1 MPRPTKHELDAEIID
16 SAARLF
22 ARHGFAHTSLQ
33 QLADAVGYTKAGLLH
48 HYPSKKA
55 LYQAVL
61 ERGTAETR
69 ALLERVD
76 HLPPGRERDHAAIV
90 GSVQITIDWPGLS
103 MLSFSASTGGDPL
116 DQEEFLEMGR
126 IMLAI
131 FCLDPEDYEE
141 TRFIR
146 LGVATAGLMSI
157 TLAAVELG
165 CHERWRDRIVATAMA
180 ALGHGEG

>member
-22 ARHGFAHTSLQ
+22 ARHGFEHTSLQ

-55 LYQAVL
+55 LYRAVL
-61 ERGTAETR
+61 ERGNAETR
-69 ALLERVD
+69 ALLARID
-76 HLPPGRERDHAAIV
+76 HLPPGEERDRAAIV
-90 GSVQITIDWPGLS
+90 GSVQFTIDWPGLS
-103 MLSFSASTGGDPL
+103 MLSISAGMDSGPV
-116 DQEEFLEMGR
+116 DQEEFVEMGR
-126 IMLAI
+126 AMLAI
-131 FCLDPEDYEE
+131 FCVDPEDYDV

-157 TLAAVELG
+157 TLAAVQLG
-165 CHERWRDRIVATAMA
+165 AQEQWRDRIVATAMA